1 MTSYQL
7 QEAARTWQG
16 LSDPIACRGSFSSPP
31 GAYPPP
37 DTFLQL
43 CNRATTPIPPSC
55 MVAWLQQNEGG
66 TQPLMAQILRYKVRH
81 LG

>member
-7 QEAARTWQG
+7 QKAARTWQG

-37 DTFLQL
+37 DTFLQQ
-43 CNRATTPIPPSC
+43 CSRTTAPLPAGC
-55 MVAWLQQNEGG
+55 VVAWLQQNEGG
-66 TQPLMAQILRYKVRH
+66 GTQPQMGQTFR
-81 LG
+81 